1 MAIAPMHQSL
11 APSSPMRPIAQQP
24 AAEDEGVSAVRDKVL
39 ATDPE
44 FRRLYTNAPEAEL
57 SELQDYLLLA
67 GEQPHEPDQVFPK
80 LRWGGQFAYSSADR
94 EAIASLAQR
103 VPDRG
108 FAVTH
113 GPAYVRTGWGIP
125 LISPK
130 RHYLVARKTLLIPPR
145 EFSDRFTYQ
154 VQLERREPAQRDGSA
169 ELATD
174 MWVVRK
180 EVPTVERV
188 LARLQFKAP
197 DLPVATLE
205 RRAKKFVEQIFPLFL
220 TREAAMLRVIERDCP
235 AEFRHRFPRIV
246 EVEKDSKGYVQRLW
260 TTWLRNSGTP
270 ITQLEFARQAAELL
284 HLLHDKIGIIHLDL
298 RMDNMVISNSTA
310 CFVDFGSAVRVNEN
324 IHGNAVLSTLFGELM
339 RTSQIQRMMDRMAT
353 AGSLTSAVIREAHQR
368 VDKAVD
374 VFYLAVQISQPTSN
388 PDLQDLVK
396 YDKYSPEAV
405 ELARLTNDIL
415 RPANPMKPRYRTALD
430 VLLEIRRI
438 EAKLKASTA
447 PRVVI
452 TAVEPA
458 PPAPPPPARQPAPAA
473 APVAAQPSGSNAPA
487 TSSAA
492 PSKPKVYIWES

>member
-1 MAIAPMHQSL
+1 
-11 APSSPMRPIAQQP
+11 MRPIPHQP
-24 AAEDEGVSAVRDKVL
+24 REEDEGVSAVRDKVL
-39 ATDPE
+39 APDPE
-44 FRRLYTNAPEAEL
+44 FRRLYSAEPEAEL
-57 SELQDYLLLA
+57 SQLQDYLLLS
-67 GEQPHEPDQVFPK
+67 GEQPHEPEQLFGR

-94 EAIASLAQR
+94 NDVANLIPGLNE
-103 VPDRG
+103 RG
-108 FAVTH
+108 FTLTH
-113 GPAYVRTGWGIP
+113 GPAHVRVGWGIP
-125 LISPK
+125 FISPK

-154 VQLERREPAQRDGSA
+154 VQLERREPAQRDGSPD
-169 ELATD
+169 LGTD
-174 MWVVRK
+174 TWVVRK
-180 EVPTVERV
+180 EIPTFERV

-197 DLPVATLE
+197 DVPVATLE

-220 TREAAMLRVIERDCP
+220 TREAAMLKVIERDCP
-235 AEFRHRFPRIV
+235 AEFRHRFPRVI
-246 EVEKDSKGYVQRLW
+246 EAQKDSKGYVQRLW

-270 ITQLEFARQAAELL
+270 ITQLEFARQSAELL
-284 HLLHDKIGIIHLDL
+284 HLLHDRIGIIHLDL
-298 RMDNMVISNSTA
+298 RMDNMVISNGQA
-310 CFVDFGSAVRVNEN
+310 GFVDFGSAVRVNEN

-415 RPANPMKPRYRTALD
+415 RPADPTQPKYRTALD
-430 VLLEIRRI
+430 VLQEIRRI
-438 EAKLKASTA
+438 ETKLKAGTA

-452 TAVEPA
+452 TAVEPEPA
-458 PPAPPPPARQPAPAA
+458 PRPAPPKPI
-473 APVAAQPSGSNAPA
+473 AAQPSGANAPS
-487 TSSAA
+487 TTPPSSA